1 MYTLSVETEKH
12 LIWQIRLRFDKSLKY
27 DIMTTVCTKKK
38 IPFSDAEVT
47 VRKREFL
54 AYTLKDHI
62 YTQQEAE
69 KLVQEEVEKK
79 LLLLQRQQYKVWGK
93 TWHMTKQADDWVAE
107 GIIQFAK
114 EDNHGEQGDSS

>member
-1 MYTLSVETEKH
+1 
-12 LIWQIRLRFDKSLKY
+12 
-27 DIMTTVCTKKK
+27 MTTVCTKKK

-79 LLLLQRQQYKVWGK
+79 LLLLQRQQYKVRGK
-93 TWHMTKQADDWVAE
+93 TWHMTKPEPMSMRWLRYRKTCRTDTKQTK
-107 GIIQFAK
+107 QST
-114 EDNHGEQGDSS
+114 Q

>member
-1 MYTLSVETEKH
+1 MANPLK
-12 LIWQIRLRFDKSLKY
+12 RFDKSLKY

-47 VRKREFL
+47 VRKRKFL

-79 LLLLQRQQYKVWGK
+79 LLLLQRQQYKVRGK

>member
-1 MYTLSVETEKH
+1 MANPLK
-12 LIWQIRLRFDKSLKY
+12 RFDKSLKY
-27 DIMTTVCTKKK
+27 DIMTTICTKKK

-79 LLLLQRQQYKVWGK
+79 LLLLQRQRYKVRGK